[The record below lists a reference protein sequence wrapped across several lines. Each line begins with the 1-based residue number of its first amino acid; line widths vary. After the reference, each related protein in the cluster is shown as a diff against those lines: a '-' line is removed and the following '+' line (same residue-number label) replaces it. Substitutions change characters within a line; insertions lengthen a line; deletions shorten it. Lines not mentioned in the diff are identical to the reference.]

1 MPAALSH
8 VLFAIAGI
16 WIFHLTAKLPPSALP
31 GWCLGWIVLFLL
43 HLWVDSAGHARNPV
57 KSICSVPSSL
67 FSPIAMPAKVAKHSK
82 PKSKPSKSKLSKS
95 LKHERK
101 DPVFL
106 APVVNI
112 LDSALCALR
121 NNEMKI
127 TKEVKAPTLGGLI
140 SGTSCTTIEYPKE
153 LVAAF
158 RGMFGALKEYRF
170 EMHFVS
176 ALSTSAGGSLLTAI
190 PLSPSVSSYAEWTAL
205 SALFDEVKM
214 IGSKITCNSVNSVD
228 GATEMPMAIASDHVN
243 LSTNPAS
250 TLAVIRLAQSTTF
263 NTTSCVKPYV
273 KTVKFADSERLW
285 CITGTP
291 YSQSPLGGCV
301 GTWSLG
307 NLSVGSVSVPYLSC
321 IVRSFIKLRCRA

>member
-1 MPAALSH
+1 MPP
-8 VLFAIAGI
+8 
-16 WIFHLTAKLPPSALP
+16 K
-31 GWCLGWIVLFLL
+31 
-43 HLWVDSAGHARNPV
+43 RV
-57 KSICSVPSSL
+57 KRSKVKRGSSVPT
-67 FSPIAMPAKVAKHSK
+67 K
-82 PKSKPSKSKLSKS
+82 PVNR
-95 LKHERK
+95 EQK
-101 DPVFL
+101 DPIFR
-106 APVVNI
+106 APVVDI
-112 LDSALCALR
+112 VGSALCALR

-140 SGTSCTTIEYPKE
+140 SGTSCTTVEYPKE

-158 RGMFGALKEYRF
+158 RGMFGALKQYKF

-176 ALSTSAGGSLLTAI
+176 ALSTSAGGAILTAI

-205 SALFDEVKM
+205 SALFDEVKA
-214 IGSKITCNSVNSVD
+214 IGSKIVCNSVNSVD
-228 GATEMPMAIASDHVN
+228 GATEMPMAIACDHVN

-250 TLAVIRLAQSTTF
+250 TLAVIRLAQSSTF
-263 NTTSCVKPYV
+263 NTTSCTKPYV

-307 NLSVGSVSVPYLSC
+307 NLSVGSVSVPYLSN
-321 IVRSFIKLRCRA
+321 IVRLFVKLRCRA